1 MTQNLWLKELATT
14 MPHKAIWEIVGL
26 LRHVQFYQGFQK
38 CGPELYRMQV
48 NIRDYYSN
56 FLIIAAA
63 TIIFLNYSRGYFL
76 EIFFWAQ
83 SLKVFIF
90 INHHIAYFT
99 FFFVIFR
106 RTRISAGILFRSFPF
121 PVLEIW
127 ILD

>member
-48 NIRDYYSN
+48 NIHDYYSF
-56 FLIIAAA
+56 FLIIASA

-76 EIFFWAQ
+76 EIYFWAQ
-83 SLKVFIF
+83 SLKLFIF

>member
-83 SLKVFIF
+83 SLKLFIF